1 MVSSKSPKSPK
12 SPSKVKNFPKN
23 SSRKSPSPS
32 SKKSVKPLTK
42 SQRYNKRVV
51 NCLKGCN
58 LTNANNNKN
67 KRILGNIPFKTE
79 KEYNT
84 SFSDI
89 IAFSKKFT
97 AVKKKSVDCIVFNG
111 NNADGILSAMLYTN
125 FLLSGKN
132 KKSNIYYI
140 NIGPSHGSM
149 VNKRFQRHEQQ
160 MKDKT
165 VLVVDLAYNKTMID
179 YLKSHCKELIVIDDH
194 MDNSNIE
201 TDNIFVGKEH
211 GTVAYVWKFL
221 YPTKDVPTYIQM
233 FDNDDRNLH
242 LPYLKH
248 NKSYTTFFNYRAFH
262 NPFLRYQNIDDFI
275 KLHDIIEHSSMEF
288 TDVVGHYYFEVVDN
302 LKEQIARNAQLRY
315 FDGYYPIYVL
325 NYKDPAL
332 YKMVAKQMITNAKN
346 RGHNIAF
353 AVLWGYE
360 YTNDC
365 YNIHLNEG
373 VGNQSKYNLP
383 DIAYKLGQ
391 IGGTGKGG
399 FGVKMVGNFYW
410 PHQPGKDIW
419 DLISKTKR
427 PPKFLK

>member
-1 MVSSKSPKSPK
+1 MVSPK
-12 SPSKVKNFPKN
+12 SPSRVKNFPKN
-23 SSRKSPSPS
+23 SSRKSSSPS
-32 SKKSVKPLTK
+32 SKKSAKPLTK
-42 SQRYNKRVV
+42 SQRYNKRVI

-58 LTNANNNKN
+58 LRNANNNNNKN
-67 KRILGNIPFKTE
+67 KAFVGNVPFKTE

-89 IAFSKKFT
+89 ISFSKKFT
-97 AVKKKSVDCIVFNG
+97 AVKKRSVDCIVFNG
-111 NNADGILSAMLYTN
+111 KNADGILSAMLYTN

-140 NIGPSHGSM
+140 NTGPSHGSM

-165 VLVVDLAYNKTMID
+165 VLVVDLAYNKIMID
-179 YLKSHCKELIVIDDH
+179 YLRSKCKELIVIDDH
-194 MDNSNIE
+194 TDNSDIE
-201 TDNIFVGKEH
+201 NDNIFVGKEH

-221 YPTKDVPTYIQM
+221 YPTKDVPMYIQM

-242 LPYLKH
+242 LPYLTH

-262 NPFLRYQNIDDFI
+262 NPFLKYQTIEDFI
-275 KLHDIIEHSSMEF
+275 KLHDIIEHSSTEF

-315 FDGYYPIYVL
+315 FDGKHPIYVL
-325 NYKDPAL
+325 NFKDPAL

-346 RGHNIAF
+346 RGHHIDF

-373 VGNQSKYNLP
+373 VDNKPKHNLP
-383 DIAYKLGQ
+383 NIATQLGT

-399 FGVKMVGNFYW
+399 FGTKMVGNFYW

>member
-1 MVSSKSPKSPK
+1 MASSKSQK

-23 SSRKSPSPS
+23 SSSKSLSSS

-58 LTNANNNKN
+58 LSNATNNKN
-67 KRILGNIPFKTE
+67 KAIVGNIPFKTE
-79 KEYNT
+79 KEYNI

-97 AVKKKSVDCIVFNG
+97 AIKKKSVDCIVFNG
-111 NNADGILSAMLYTN
+111 KNADGILSAMLYTN

-132 KKSNIYYI
+132 KNSNIYYI
-140 NIGPSHGSM
+140 NTGPSHGSM

-165 VLVVDLAYNKTMID
+165 VLVVDLAYNKIMID

-211 GTVAYVWKFL
+211 GTVAYIWKFL
-221 YPTKDVPTYIQM
+221 YPTKDVPIYIQM

-262 NPFLRYQNIDDFI
+262 NPFLKYQSIEDFI
-275 KLHDIIEHSSMEF
+275 KLHDIIENSSTEF

-325 NYKDPAL
+325 NFKDPAL

-399 FGVKMVGNFYW
+399 FGTKMVGNFYW
-410 PHQPGKDIW
+410 PHRPGKDIW